1 MRRFFTLAAALVV
14 AVTAVAQSP
23 KPRLDA
29 HITPDSIMIGDCFD
43 LVIDVERDQVQ
54 VVLFP
59 AFEPDKDGLVE
70 LVADHPVD
78 TLQRDG
84 RWLRLRKR
92 YTLQAFQ
99 EGQLHLGRASV
110 LYADKN
116 ITDTLY
122 TRDSLVVQVG
132 TFLIDSTSMPV
143 MALKAQKTMPFKF
156 GEISGYVGWSLLAVV
171 LLVIAI
177 YIFTRIMHHFGRDV
191 GDLFRSAPPVPPHV
205 AAIEALEELHHKK
218 LWQNGKY
225 KLYYSTL
232 TDILR
237 TYIAAR
243 YGIGAMEMTSDEI
256 IVAMREVELPQ
267 KSAMDLTSILQ
278 EADLVKFAKAE
289 PEAELN
295 ENLYTAAYYF
305 VEETKE
311 QTEESGETDET
322 MVKIDK

>member
-1 MRRFFTLAAALVV
+1 MRRILAIATALLIHLSAAAQSVTPVV
-14 AVTAVAQSP
+14 EAHVA
-23 KPRLDA
+23 
-29 HITPDSIMIGDCFD
+29 PDSIMIGDRFD

-59 AFEPDKDGLVE
+59 AFEVDKEGMVE
-70 LVADHPVD
+70 LVEDHPVD
-78 TLQRDG
+78 TIKRDG

-122 TRDSLVVQVG
+122 SRDSLMIEVG
-132 TFLIDSTSMPV
+132 TYLIDSTSLPV
-143 MALKAQKTMPFKF
+143 MALKPQKTLKFKF
-156 GEISGYVGWSLLAVV
+156 GEISGYLGWSLLGV
-171 LLVIAI
+171 LLLALVA
-177 YIFTRIMHHFGRDV
+177 YIFVCVMHHFGRNV
-191 GDLFRSAPPVPPHV
+191 GDLFRPAPPVPPHV
-205 AAIEALEELHHKK
+205 AAIGALEELHNKK

-256 IVAMREVELPQ
+256 ISAMRSVELPQ

-295 ENLYTAAYYF
+295 EQLYTAAYYF

-311 QTEESGETDET
+311 QEVESGEGDELEI
-322 MVKIDK
+322 KIDK

>member
-1 MRRFFTLAAALVV
+1 MRRFFAIATSIFIAISAM
-14 AVTAVAQSP
+14 AQSQRP
-23 KPRLDA
+23 VVEA
-29 HITPDSIMIGDCFD
+29 HISPDSIMIGDRFD

-59 AFEPDKDGLVE
+59 AFEVGKSDMVE
-70 LVADHPVD
+70 LVREHPVD
-78 TLQRDG
+78 TIKRDG
-84 RWLRLRKR
+84 RHLRLRKR

-122 TRDSLVVQVG
+122 SRDSLVVEVG
-132 TFLIDSTSMPV
+132 TYLIDSTSLPV
-143 MALKAQKTMPFKF
+143 MALKPQKTLPLKF
-156 GEISGYVGWSLLAVV
+156 GEVSGYIGWSLVGILLLALAV
-171 LLVIAI
+171 
-177 YIFTRIMHHFGRDV
+177 YIFVRVMHHFGRNV
-191 GDLFRSAPPVPPHV
+191 GDLFRPASPVPPHV
-205 AAIEALEELHHKK
+205 AAIGALEELHHKK

-256 IVAMREVELPQ
+256 IVAMRSVELPQ

-289 PEAELN
+289 PEAEIN
-295 ENLYTAAYYF
+295 EQLYTAAYYF

-311 QTEESGETDET
+311 QEVESGESDE
-322 MVKIDK
+322 MSVKIEQ